1 MRTLGGL
8 DEPIELV
15 NGAVTS
21 GPSLA
26 VAVDGLRL
34 PNPFVIGSGPPGES
48 RIGVRW
54 SGVERIGRE
63 SEFLLQCSGAM
74 LTPPASAGTNYK
86 VMKKAFDEG
95 WGGVICKTLSLDA
108 AKVVNVTP
116 RYARLK
122 GAGGE
127 VVGWENIELISDRPF
142 EMMLAELRQLKDE
155 YPDRCE
161 GMIVWMRGRARRVGR
176 ARS

>member
-1 MRTLGGL
+1 
-8 DEPIELV
+8 
-15 NGAVTS
+15 
-21 GPSLA
+21 
-26 VAVDGLRL
+26 
-34 PNPFVIGSGPPGES
+34 
-48 RIGVRW
+48 
-54 SGVERIGRE
+54 
-63 SEFLLQCSGAM
+63 M